1 MPELHDLL
9 EQRASG
15 YEPPSDLF
23 GRVLDRRRRRDR
35 NRRVGTVVV
44 AMVVAATAIGVLA
57 RAFTWGAG
65 TRPADQTP
73 NRFVGEWASVDY
85 NHYFGAQVAS
95 HQTMT
100 IRGGEDGVLYIRA
113 QADQTAHVCS
123 ERRPGQDPRYVF
135 FESTMSGTGWLEDPT
150 TLVVPS
156 PVLACDD
163 GRDPHIPAN
172 EEEGL
177 SSYTLVL
184 DPATD
189 RLYDNLG
196 VVWHRGAPPEH
207 WADVSTKAGAAGP
220 GTFAML
226 YGEVTF
232 RAAEPWFDHAE
243 AYIDPRLFF
252 LTSGPGLP
260 DRLVTIDAAI
270 EILVNPLSPDT
281 PCDSLRVPPSAEE
294 LVEAIRSNPD
304 LEATAPVTERVGGAD
319 ALRMDVVAAP
329 GASIAP
335 CGVSAVPVV
344 SVPGRGA
351 WGDVELGDLGRL
363 YVLDLPGGS
372 ARTLAI
378 WITAPEGALFEQAVE
393 AAAPILDSFE
403 FHTG

>member
-9 EQRASG
+9 ERRASG
-15 YEPPSDLF
+15 YGPPPDLF
-23 GRVLDRRRRRDR
+23 ERVLDRRRRRDR
-35 NRRVGTVVV
+35 TRRVGTALV
-44 AMVVAATAIGVLA
+44 ALAIAAVALGGLL
-57 RAFTWGAG
+57 RAFSSGSV
-65 TRPADQTP
+65 PATDP
-73 NRFVGEWASVDY
+73 RSPFLGSWASTDY
-85 NHYFGAQVAS
+85 NYDVS

-100 IRGGEDGVLYIRA
+100 IRAGDDGVVHIRA
-113 QADQTAHVCS
+113 LLGSGISSVCW
-123 ERRPGQDPRYVF
+123 ERRPGQNPRYVHHAT
-135 FESTMSGTGWLEDPT
+135 TMTGTGRLEDAT

-156 PVLACDD
+156 PVVACDD
-163 GRDPHIPAN
+163 GSDPHGEGPSRY
-172 EEEGL
+172 EEAD
-177 SSYTLVL
+177 SYRLIL
-184 DPATD
+184 DTATE

-196 VVWHRGAPPEH
+196 VVWNRGAPQET
-207 WADVSTKAGAAGP
+207 WAGRSTVAGVDGP

-232 RAAEPWFDHAE
+232 RASEPWFDHVE

-270 EILVNPLSPDT
+270 EILVNPLPPQT
-281 PCDSLRVPPSAEE
+281 PCDTLRVPPSAEE
-294 LVEAIRSNPD
+294 LVQAIRSNPD
-304 LEATAPVTERVGGAD
+304 LEATVPVTERVGGID

-335 CGVSAVPVV
+335 CGGVLVPVV

-351 WGDVELGDLGRL
+351 WGGVEPGDLGRL

-378 WITAPEGALFEQAVE
+378 KITAPQGALFERAVE
-393 AAAPILDSFE
+393 AAAPVLDSFE
-403 FHTG
+403 FHAE